1 MLIRKD
7 TNAHEPNMTKYRCD
21 RCDKEIGCNER
32 AGIFVQTNKNPKKK
46 WDLCMKCYRA
56 LVRGIEN
63 KK

>member
-1 MLIRKD
+1 
-7 TNAHEPNMTKYRCD
+7 MTKYRCD

-32 AGIFVQTNKNPKKK
+32 VGIFVQTNKNPKKK